1 MRPFPFVRISSA
13 ATESRGVLLPF
24 RQAKSFTLG
33 VYESSY
39 SAKPEAG
46 QRSFL
51 SRELCQQ
58 RADARQHL
66 GLLSSL
72 RHPATTERNQR
83 GNTQLPGDLF
93 EPATGEGASG
103 VVAAER
109 CGIRERVWRNK
120 TGSPPGGSGPDKLTL
135 AARGESV
142 NTYAKRLSFV
152 VSHCPYG
159 HSFRFCFIRGG
170 SCLSRLRHIRS
181 WYAYSSA
188 EGKGKFRVAHYHL
201 TVPCW
206 LRLWV
211 R

>member
-1 MRPFPFVRISSA
+1 MRISSA

-24 RQAKSFTLG
+24 CQAKSFTLG

-72 RHPATTERNQR
+72 RHPATAERNQR

-142 NTYAKRLSFV
+142 NTYAKRLAFV
-152 VSHCPYG
+152 VSHCPMG
-159 HSFRFCFIRGG
+159 ILSD
-170 SCLSRLRHIRS
+170 SVSSVVAPACLDCGIFVPGMPI
-181 WYAYSSA
+181 ASA
-188 EGKGKFRVAHYHL
+188 EGKGKFRVPLDPFHAG
-201 TVPCW
+201 CGSGSG
-206 LRLWV
+206 RIQ